1 MDKPYILHLI
11 TSEKNASPFDVN
23 MAIDAGWTNI
33 IPYTNAEQSEI
44 QTLVQDAIFSRSPS
58 GLKRTGI
65 FFGGRDTH
73 EAMDMIQEAKNL
85 FFKQKTAYEFFT

>member
-23 MAIDAGWTNI
+23 IAIDAGWPNI
-33 IPYTNAEQSEI
+33 VPYTNTEQSEI
-44 QTLVQDAIFSRSPS
+44 QTLVKDAIFSRSPS

-73 EAMDMIQEAKNL
+73 EAMDMIQEAKKHMVPP
-85 FFKQKTAYEFFT
+85 FEV